1 MYDGIATVQKFQVII
16 IIFLFYFILFKL
28 YFNIL
33 VRRIIC
39 NLFVT
44 SRDYILRVQIG
55 FSF

>member
-16 IIFLFYFILFKL
+16 IIIFLFYFILL
-28 YFNIL
+28 HFNIF
-33 VRRIIC
+33 VGRS
-39 NLFVT
+39 LFVT

>member
-28 YFNIL
+28 HFNIF
-33 VRRIIC
+33 VGRS
-39 NLFVT
+39 LFVT

-55 FSF
+55 LFF